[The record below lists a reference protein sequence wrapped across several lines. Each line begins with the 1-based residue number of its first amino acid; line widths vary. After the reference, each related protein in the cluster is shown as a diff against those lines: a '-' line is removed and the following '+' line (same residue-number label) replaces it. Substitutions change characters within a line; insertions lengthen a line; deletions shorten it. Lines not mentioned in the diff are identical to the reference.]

1 MFNYFVIV
9 NANNLSVLLPVIRGT
24 RWAPHTLP
32 EHMSSHPVCS
42 GVPVVRSLVSFI
54 VFCTSLFVFVSCFFW
69 SMYCLSSFG
78 QCIVCP
84 PLINVLSVLLWSM
97 YCLSSFGQCIVCPPL
112 VNVLSVLLWSMYCL
126 SSFDQ
131 CIVCPPL
138 VNVLSVLLQ
147 FTVYVYPFGIFK
159 YFLSIYV
166 SWYLTRGRHW
176 NFQVDIVEQYP
187 SIQCSHSS
195 LYTK

>member
-69 SMYCLSSFG
+69 SLYCLSSFG
-78 QCIVCP
+78 
-84 PLINVLSVLLWSM
+84 
-97 YCLSSFGQCIVCPPL
+97 
-112 VNVLSVLLWSMYCL
+112 
-126 SSFDQ
+126 Q

>member
-9 NANNLSVLLPVIRGT
+9 HANNLSFLLLVIRGT
-24 RWAPHTLP
+24 RWVPHMEEELLTLP

-42 GVPVVRSLVSFI
+42 EVPVVRSLVSFI
-54 VFCTSLFVFVSCFFW
+54 VFCTWLFVLVSCFF
-69 SMYCLSSFG
+69 C
-78 QCIVCP
+78 
-84 PLINVLSVLLWSM
+84 
-97 YCLSSFGQCIVCPPL
+97 
-112 VNVLSVLLWSMYCL
+112 SMYCL

-131 CIVCPPL
+131 CIVCPP
-138 VNVLSVLLQ
+138 SIY
-147 FTVYVYPFGIFK
+147 VYIYPFGIFK

-176 NFQVDIVEQYP
+176 NLQVDIVEQYP

-195 LYTK
+195 LYTN